1 MTQEELFKKDL
12 KDLHLIIN
20 DLKAKLFMLR
30 FQNATGQLD
39 KSHQIKL
46 VKHDIARVF
55 TVINAKKR
63 NKTIKAKG
71 AN

>member
-1 MTQEELFKKDL
+1 MTQEELSKKEVKEL
-12 KDLHLIIN
+12 KLMIN

-55 TVINAKKR
+55 TVINTKKR
-63 NKTIKAKG
+63 AKAAKG
-71 AN
+71 NN

>member
-1 MTQEELFKKDL
+1 MTQEELSKKDVKEL
-12 KDLHLIIN
+12 KLMIN

-39 KSHQIKL
+39 KTHQIKL

-55 TVINAKKR
+55 TVINTKKR
-63 NKTIKAKG
+63 AKVAKG
-71 AN
+71 KN